1 MAHLFFVVLSQFN
14 YFAYFCQ
21 KFEIT
26 MERIGLTYNTEKEQ
40 IVISEY
46 GRCIQEMI
54 KKLPEIEDRQ
64 QRTEAARYII
74 SVMVQMNPQIK
85 ESSDYEH
92 KLWDHLYIISG
103 YNLDLDSPYAPPT
116 PEAQHSK
123 PQHVGYQ
130 NNDIKYGHYGQ
141 YLIKMIEAASQEEN
155 EEVREALAYSL
166 ASQMKRNYLEWNK
179 SVVNDQ
185 VIIDDLK
192 TISKGRLVI
201 NEESKLNAPYENYGK
216 SPSRKQQQP
225 QQQGK
230 KKKKKVPNLKANMNN
245 PNNPAYKKRMQEL
258 GKL

>member
-1 MAHLFFVVLSQFN
+1 MN
-14 YFAYFCQ
+14 
-21 KFEIT
+21 K
-26 MERIGLTYNTEKEQ
+26 IGLTYNTEKEQ

-46 GRCIQEMI
+46 GRCVQEMI
-54 KKLPEIEDRQ
+54 KKLPEIEDRE
-64 QRTEAARYII
+64 QRTEAAKYII

-92 KLWDHLYIISG
+92 KLWDHLYMISG
-103 YNLDLDSPYAPPT
+103 YNLEVDSPFAPPI
-116 PEAQHSK
+116 PVEQQSK
-123 PQHVGYQ
+123 PQHIGYQ

-141 YLIKMIEAASQEEN
+141 YLIKMIEAAAAEPN
-155 EEVREALAYSL
+155 DEVREALVYSL
-166 ASQMKRNYLEWNK
+166 ACQMKRNYLEWNK

-192 TISKGRLVI
+192 TISGGRLVI
-201 NEESKLNAPYENYGK
+201 SDESKLNNNGEMLGK
-216 SPSRKQQQP
+216 MQPQAKQQP

-230 KKKKKVPNLKANMNN
+230 KKRKKVPNLKANMNN

>member
-1 MAHLFFVVLSQFN
+1 MN
-14 YFAYFCQ
+14 
-21 KFEIT
+21 KP
-26 MERIGLTYNTEKEQ
+26 GLTYNTEKEQ

-46 GRCIQEMI
+46 GRCVQEMI
-54 KKLPEIEDRQ
+54 KKLPEIEDRE
-64 QRTEAARYII
+64 QRTEAAKYII
-74 SVMVQMNPQIK
+74 SV
-85 ESSDYEH
+85 H
-92 KLWDHLYIISG
+92 KLWDHLYMISG
-103 YNLDLDSPYAPPT
+103 YNLDLDSPYAPPV
-116 PEAQHSK
+116 PLEKQSK
-123 PQHVGYQ
+123 PQHIGYQ

-155 EEVREALAYSL
+155 DEVREALAYSL
-166 ASQMKRNYLEWNK
+166 AGQMKRNYLEWNK

-192 TISKGRLVI
+192 AISGGRLVI
-201 NEESKLNAPYENYGK
+201 ADESRLNSDMSGK
-216 SPSRKQQQP
+216 GQPQSKQQ

>member
-1 MAHLFFVVLSQFN
+1 MDR
-14 YFAYFCQ
+14 
-21 KFEIT
+21 T
-26 MERIGLTYNTEKEQ
+26 GLTYNTEKEQ

-54 KKLPEIEDRQ
+54 KKLPEIEDRE
-64 QRTEAARYII
+64 QRTEAAKYII

-92 KLWDHLYIISG
+92 KLWDHLYMISG
-103 YNLDLDSPYAPPT
+103 YNLDVDGPYAPPK
-116 PEAQHSK
+116 PIEQQKK
-123 PQHVGYQ
+123 PQHIGYQ

-141 YLIKMIEAASQEEN
+141 YLIKMIEAAAAEPDD
-155 EEVREALAYSL
+155 EVREALAYSL
-166 ASQMKRNYLEWNK
+166 AAQMKRNYLEWNK

-185 VIIDDLK
+185 VIIDDLR
-192 TISKGRLVI
+192 TISGGRLVI
-201 NEESKLNAPYENYGK
+201 TDESRLSAPSETQGK
-216 SPSRKQQQP
+216 GQPQPKQQQP
-225 QQQGK
+225 QGK

>member
-1 MAHLFFVVLSQFN
+1 MD
-14 YFAYFCQ
+14 
-21 KFEIT
+21 KT
-26 MERIGLTYNTEKEQ
+26 GLTYNTEKER

-54 KKLPEIEDRQ
+54 KKLPEIEDRE

-74 SVMVQMNPQIK
+74 SVMVQMNPGIK
-85 ESSDYEH
+85 QSSDYEH
-92 KLWDHLYIISG
+92 KLWDHLYMISG
-103 YNLDLDSPYAPPT
+103 YNLDLDSPFAPPT
-116 PEAQHSK
+116 PAEQQKK
-123 PQHVGYQ
+123 PQHIGYQ

-155 EEVREALAYSL
+155 DDVREALAYSL
-166 ASQMKRNYLEWNK
+166 AGQMKRNYMEWNK

-185 VIIDDLK
+185 VILDDLK
-192 TISKGRLVI
+192 TLSGGRLVI
-201 NEESKLNAPYENYGK
+201 ADESKLNGNSDTLGK
-216 SPSRKQQQP
+216 GQPQAKQQP

>member
-1 MAHLFFVVLSQFN
+1 MN
-14 YFAYFCQ
+14 
-21 KFEIT
+21 KP
-26 MERIGLTYNTEKEQ
+26 GLTYNTEKEA
-40 IVISEY
+40 IAISEY

-54 KKLPEIEDRQ
+54 KRLPEIEDRK
-64 QRTEAARYII
+64 QRTEAAKYII

-92 KLWDHLYIISG
+92 KLWDHLYMISG
-103 YNLDLDSPYAPPT
+103 YNLDLDGPYAPPRPIT
-116 PEAQHSK
+116 QQKK
-123 PQHVGYQ
+123 PQHIGYQ

-155 EEVREALAYSL
+155 DEVREALAYSL
-166 ASQMKRNYLEWNK
+166 ASQMKRNYMEWNK

-185 VIIDDLK
+185 VILDDLK
-192 TISKGRLVI
+192 NISGGRLVI
-201 NEESKLNAPYENYGK
+201 NEESKLSNDMPVKAQP
-216 SPSRKQQQP
+216 KQQ